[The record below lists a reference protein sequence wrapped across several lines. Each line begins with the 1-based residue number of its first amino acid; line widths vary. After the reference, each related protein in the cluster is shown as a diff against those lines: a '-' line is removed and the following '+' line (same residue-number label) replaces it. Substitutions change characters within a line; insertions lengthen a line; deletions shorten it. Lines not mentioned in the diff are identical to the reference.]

1 MDPLV
6 VPRTPIPLQPA
17 SRPQHDVPSDKPQ
30 QPVSLPPSPPPPF
43 LSEHYVPVQDY
54 SKLYIAAVAVI
65 VAFGGL
71 LAPVAEVKLGL
82 GGVPWLVIS
91 G

>member
-1 MDPLV
+1 
-6 VPRTPIPLQPA
+6 
-17 SRPQHDVPSDKPQ
+17 
-30 QPVSLPPSPPPPF
+30 
-43 LSEHYVPVQDY
+43 VQDY

-82 GGVPWLVIS
+82 GGVPWLVIRT
-91 G
+91 

>member
-1 MDPLV
+1 M
-6 VPRTPIPLQPA
+6 
-17 SRPQHDVPSDKPQ
+17 
-30 QPVSLPPSPPPPF
+30 
-43 LSEHYVPVQDY
+43 QDY

-82 GGVPWLVIS
+82 GGVPWLVIRTLIEVNRPYLAVNRS
-91 G
+91 IPQLCFAHTIRQQSHKLVPNIPAPLLSPAFIRL